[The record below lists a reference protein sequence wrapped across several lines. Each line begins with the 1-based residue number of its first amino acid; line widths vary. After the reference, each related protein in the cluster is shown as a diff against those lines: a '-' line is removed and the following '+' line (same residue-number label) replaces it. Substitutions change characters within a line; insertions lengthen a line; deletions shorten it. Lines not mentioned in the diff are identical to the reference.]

1 MAEMADTNCA
11 DCRWNTLALGEWY
24 AVRDDVWEQACR
36 REPRPAW
43 EILCIGCLEE
53 RLGRRLTPD
62 DFIDAPVNDPNMPG
76 TSSRLRARMS
86 R

>member
-36 REPRPAW
+36 RDPRPAW

-53 RLGRRLTPD
+53 RLGRISSTPRSMTRTC
-62 DFIDAPVNDPNMPG
+62 PV
-76 TSSRLRARMS
+76 RAVASARGWPPS
-86 R
+86 